1 MNTITDFEHLTIR
14 LHQSEIFLDDFKS
27 LNDTELLSYMNTLR
41 NSIYAHG
48 PILDGKIQSVYSTD
62 IQQRAMVEIL
72 QPVLTELGSR
82 NLTFKF

>member
-1 MNTITDFEHLTIR
+1 MSVITVYEQLNVR
-14 LHQSEIFLDDFKS
+14 LKQSGILLDDFKR

-82 NLTFKF
+82 NLTCKF